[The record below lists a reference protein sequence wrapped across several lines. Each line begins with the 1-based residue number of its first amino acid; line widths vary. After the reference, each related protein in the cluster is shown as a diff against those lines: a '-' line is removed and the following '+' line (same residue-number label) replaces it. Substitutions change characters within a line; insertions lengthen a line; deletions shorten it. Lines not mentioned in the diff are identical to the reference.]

1 MSVVRRGSYLL
12 AGPPDR
18 QAGRQPRH
26 AARRQPRASDTIR
39 ALLGEVDTPTTPT
52 QIAWAVRKL
61 FEAVA
66 DRPLVVLLEDVHWG
80 EPPLHDLL
88 EHITRLART
97 APILLLGLA
106 RPEVFEVWP
115 ALSQGA
121 LETTTVVL
129 EPLSTGD
136 TEELVARLAGAT
148 ELEPGLSAKITAASA
163 GNPLFVEEML
173 AMLRESGDRDV
184 TVPPTI
190 KALLA
195 ARLDQLP
202 VIERTVLERGAIEG
216 ELFHASTVEA
226 LSTVPSRIEHLLAV
240 LERKQLI
247 HADRSQLGT
256 GDAYRFRHLLI
267 RDAVY
272 DILTKAERARLHERF
287 ATWLEERGADSH
299 EPEELVG
306 YHLEQARRYL
316 LELAPLDDEAR
327 ELGRRAAGHL
337 GPAGRRAFA
346 RGDMRAASSLLH
358 RTVDLLPLDSYQR
371 FELLPELGEA
381 LMEIGEFE
389 RARELSRR
397 CRRRRSRVGRPRAR
411 SRRTADSAARRPP
424 FDRGL
429 GWPGEWRSQRE
440 TDRWIPVL
448 ERRREVRTLAK
459 AWRMVA
465 FFHGTACEWQATADA
480 LERGIRCAQEAGDP
494 RQVARLSSAYVMA
507 LSDGPT
513 PAPKQSARA
522 EETLRLALIDRQAE
536 AARSPRL
543 APLYAMSGQLIR
555 GRELIARSRSDPP
568 RPRRRGPRL
577 RGRRT
582 HPPAST
588 CWRATRRRPRR
599 SSAPTTTR

>member
-1 MSVVRRGSYLL
+1 M
-12 AGPPDR
+12 
-18 QAGRQPRH
+18 
-26 AARRQPRASDTIR
+26 
-39 ALLGEVDTPTTPT
+39 
-52 QIAWAVRKL
+52 
-61 FEAVA
+61 
-66 DRPLVVLLEDVHWG
+66 
-80 EPPLHDLL
+80 
-88 EHITRLART
+88 
-97 APILLLGLA
+97 
-106 RPEVFEVWP
+106 
-115 ALSQGA
+115 
-121 LETTTVVL
+121 
-129 EPLSTGD
+129 
-136 TEELVARLAGAT
+136 
-148 ELEPGLSAKITAASA
+148 
-163 GNPLFVEEML
+163 
-173 AMLRESGDRDV
+173 
-184 TVPPTI
+184 
-190 KALLA
+190 
-195 ARLDQLP
+195 
-202 VIERTVLERGAIEG
+202 
-216 ELFHASTVEA
+216 
-226 LSTVPSRIEHLLAV
+226 PSRIEHLLAV

-316 LELAPLDDEAR
+316 LELAPLDEEAR

-389 RARELSRR
+389 RARSCLDDAVAGGAALED
-397 CRRRRSRVGRPRAR
+397 RALE
-411 SRRTADSAARRPP
+411 ADALLTRLLVVHHSIE
-424 FDRGL
+424 DL
-429 GWPGEWRSQRE
+429 GGWRMEVQRE

-448 ERRREVRTLAK
+448 ERRCEVRTLAK

-494 RQVARLSSAYVMA
+494 RQVAHLSSAYIMA

-513 PAPKQSARA
+513 PAPEAIRRA

-536 AARSPRL
+536 AAAL
-543 APLYAMSGQLIR
+543 LCIAPLYAMSGQLIR
-555 GRELIARSRSDPP
+555 GRELIARSETILRDLGAAVLAARTSDASARIDLLEGDWEAAEAKLRADYDALTTMGERYIRPVIAALLSKVLYERGHLGEAEALTEIVAGCASPDDIEAQALVRSV
-568 RPRRRGPRL
+568 RARLLARRGRTGDARHLALETAELTRTTDALVL
-577 RGRRT
+577 RADT
-582 HPPAST
+582 LVDLAEALASSPLEHVAALEEA
-588 CWRATRRRPRR
+588 RALYSLKQHLPGVAR
-599 SSAPTTTR
+599 ADAALAATTEVTDSRQAT